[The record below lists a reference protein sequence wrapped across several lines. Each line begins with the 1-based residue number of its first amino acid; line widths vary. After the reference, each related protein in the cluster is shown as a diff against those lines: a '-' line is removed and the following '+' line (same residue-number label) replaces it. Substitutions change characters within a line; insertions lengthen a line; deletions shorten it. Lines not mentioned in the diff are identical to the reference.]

1 MCRKSIA
8 FRFYFITF
16 SFCPVSYLT
25 LLRMNHKFP
34 ELLFLGRL
42 KKVRFEVGELAAKIS
57 GVTDKVRAAHAIWV
71 RLKASGPD

>member
-1 MCRKSIA
+1 MLLITIYTDIGLSGA
-8 FRFYFITF
+8 F
-16 SFCPVSYLT
+16 
-25 LLRMNHKFP
+25 NG
-34 ELLFLGRL
+34 ELLHSSLSEYVRL